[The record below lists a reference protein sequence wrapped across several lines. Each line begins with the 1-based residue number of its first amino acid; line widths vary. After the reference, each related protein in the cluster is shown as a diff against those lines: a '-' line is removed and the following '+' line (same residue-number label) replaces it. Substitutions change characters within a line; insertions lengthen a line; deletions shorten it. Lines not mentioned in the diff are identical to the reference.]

1 MKNNN
6 DKNSPLKYNGPS
18 ALSPNY
24 TGLNLQFGNE
34 FPSIYGGGA
43 GLNSNYSGL
52 NLGGSSGTFGGSATN
67 LIGSAGGAL
76 NKVIDAGNTSASA
89 AGGGGFGQR
98 LQSNAAIAGMAS
110 GFGGIIQGLVGRGA
124 RQDAQIKA
132 QDEYD
137 RMLSDY
143 KNLDTSNLYANVQNK
158 YANLENT
165 MEDLTVNQQQAQFQA
180 QQGAQS
186 RANIMQGLRGAA
198 GSSGIAGLAQAMAN
212 QGQLQNQ
219 QASASIGM
227 QESRNQLASAQM
239 AAKIQQIERGGEA
252 QAQAMRL
259 AGAEKARSLEYQQ
272 TGTMLGMS
280 QQRLA
285 SANNAIAAAD
295 AALYG
300 GIGSLVGV
308 GASAALGGIG
318 GS

>member
-1 MKNNN
+1 MEEENDLVYKTIPQTNVGGGKGGNNFLPMYQ
-6 DKNSPLKYNGPS
+6 DFSS
-18 ALSPNY
+18 MI
-24 TGLNLQFGNE
+24 GLQRANPFEIFGNNK
-34 FPSIYGGGA
+34 STTD
-43 GLNSNYSGL
+43 
-52 NLGGSSGTFGGSATN
+52 SSGIS
-67 LIGSAGGAL
+67 
-76 NKVIDAGNTSASA
+76 
-89 AGGGGFGQR
+89 GGGGFGQR

-132 QDEYD
+132 QGEYD
-137 RMLSDY
+137 NMLRDY

-227 QESRNQLASAQM
+227 QESRNQMASAQM
-239 AAKIQQIERGGEA
+239 AAKIQQMERGGEA
-252 QAQAMRL
+252 QAEAMRL
-259 AGAEKARSLEYQQ
+259 AGAEKSRSLEYQQ

-285 SANNAIAAAD
+285 SANNAIAQAD

>member
-1 MKNNN
+1 MK
-6 DKNSPLKYNGPS
+6 SPLKIIDDPIVFQENKMDG
-18 ALSPNY
+18 Y
-24 TGLNLQFGNE
+24 TYDAELQSYVRDLDINVNRQRKE
-34 FPSIYGGGA
+34 FKDKKMA
-43 GLNSNYSGL
+43 EENNQ
-52 NLGGSSGTFGGSATN
+52 LGST
-67 LIGSAGGAL
+67 
-76 NKVIDAGNTSASA
+76 
-89 AGGGGFGQR
+89 FGQR
-98 LQSNAAIAGMAS
+98 LQSNAAIAGMAG

-124 RQDAQIKA
+124 RKDAQINA
-132 QDEYD
+132 QKEYD
-137 RMLSDY
+137 DMLADY

-227 QESRNQLASAQM
+227 QESRNQMASAQM
-239 AAKIQQIERGGEA
+239 AAKIQQMERGGEA
-252 QAQAMRL
+252 QAEAMRL
-259 AGAEKARSLEYQQ
+259 AGAEKSRSLEYQQ

-285 SANNAIAAAD
+285 SANNAIARAD

-318 GS
+318 SS

>member
-1 MKNNN
+1 MK
-6 DKNSPLKYNGPS
+6 SPLKIIDDPVTPGIVFQENKMDG
-18 ALSPNY
+18 Y
-24 TGLNLQFGNE
+24 TYDPEFQSYVRDIDINVNRPRQEMMEETSKSFLFKFKDKKMAEENNE
-34 FPSIYGGGA
+34 LES
-43 GLNSNYSGL
+43 
-52 NLGGSSGTFGGSATN
+52 T
-67 LIGSAGGAL
+67 
-76 NKVIDAGNTSASA
+76 
-89 AGGGGFGQR
+89 FGQR

-110 GFGGIIQGLVGRGA
+110 GFGGIIQGLVGRGDRRA
-124 RQDAQIKA
+124 AQIEA

-137 RMLSDY
+137 DMLSDY

-165 MEDLTVNQQQAQFQA
+165 MEDLTINQQQAQFQA

-227 QESRNQLASAQM
+227 QESRNQMASAQM
-239 AAKIQQIERGGEA
+239 AAKIQQMERGGEA
-252 QAQAMRL
+252 QAEAMRL
-259 AGAEKARSLEYQQ
+259 AGAEKSRSLEYQQ

-285 SANNAIAAAD
+285 SANNAIARAD